1 MGGRFFG
8 LSEGFEASKVSGL
21 SVCRLNPRC
30 FLKPER
36 GSGVYTD
43 IKGFMRSYFK
53 FALTAAVFLATVV
66 AQAQDRIVFK
76 IENRGEFTMTMNQ
89 KAAPKT
95 CAQILRLAE
104 SGFYD
109 GMRFHRAVRQP
120 KPFLVQI
127 GDPDSKNGVA
137 EDKIYK
143 GGSGKTLP
151 FETNDLENDLGSV
164 GLATIP
170 EENIPGDSQFYILL
184 SPNRFLNG
192 KYTVFAKITSGL
204 DVIQKIE
211 KGDRVVSAK
220 VVKG

>member
-1 MGGRFFG
+1 MQ
-8 LSEGFEASKVSGL
+8 LL
-21 SVCRLNPRC
+21 L
-30 FLKPER
+30 
-36 GSGVYTD
+36 
-43 IKGFMRSYFK
+43 K
-53 FALTAAVFLATVV
+53 FAVSVSVLGAAMV

-76 IENRGEFTMTMNQ
+76 IENRGEFTMTLNRQ
-89 KAAPKT
+89 AAPKT

-109 GMRFHRAVRQP
+109 GMRFHRAERRP
-120 KPFLVQI
+120 KPFLIQV
-127 GDPDSKNGVA
+127 GDPETKNGVA
-137 EDKIYK
+137 DDKIYK

-151 FETNDLENDLGSV
+151 FEANGLENELGAV

-170 EENIPGDSQFYILL
+170 EENVPGDSQFYILL